1 MPLLTITSSSYDN
14 VPAGTYKA
22 KFKEFQQDIE
32 TSKGKAYRWKFTITE
47 GKYAGT
53 NVSELSDAG
62 SLPSTKNKT
71 GRFLVAISGKP
82 LAHGTAVDPDDY
94 VGRPYLVIVEPKD
107 DKGGTKITTFSPLS

>member
-1 MPLLTITSSSYDN
+1 MPLLTITSSTYDT

-22 KFKEFQQDIE
+22 KFKEFQENVE
-32 TSKGKAYRWKFTITE
+32 TSRGKAYRWRFTITE
-47 GKYAGT
+47 GKHAGV

-82 LAHGTAVDPDDY
+82 LADGTEVDPDHY
-94 VGRPYLVIVEPKD
+94 VGRPYLLIVEPKEN
-107 DKGGTKITTFSPLS
+107 GGSKITTFSPMT